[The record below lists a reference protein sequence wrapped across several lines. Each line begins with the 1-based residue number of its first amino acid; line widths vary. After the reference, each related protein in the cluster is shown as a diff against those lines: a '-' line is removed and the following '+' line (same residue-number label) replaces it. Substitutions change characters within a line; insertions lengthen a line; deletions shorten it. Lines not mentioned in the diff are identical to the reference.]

1 MSNKKIIIVLSIILA
16 IVLFIYATIY
26 VINISKQSEQTQTT
40 SQQNTP
46 TTEDT
51 KVVVPQTPT
60 NDNTTTKDNTKDDNT
75 NKIESNVSI
84 EEQSSK
90 DNVTNTTEPTNE
102 SKSDLIK
109 LNSNNSQF
117 SATLY
122 ENILNST
129 IDINRM
135 ELYVTDTPNEYH
147 RAIKFSPES
156 IKYSNIKINLD
167 YLKLARAMGVAA
179 QTGIK
184 EDNDTVYRSNYNNSV
199 RMIKSD
205 GSIYTFDQLA
215 EKWVNVNLY
224 RLGVTGTITTDFI
237 INKIGDSSKCTLK
250 SVNSFTTKE
259 TEKDRLK
266 FTNYLRDVGYNN
278 RVRSFNLYIIPE
290 ANIHIADL
298 QNLDGTNEVIFSLDG
313 GNKFESTVDS
323 NQLNVSA
330 IRGLNYKEVIYADEY
345 SHEELNDI
353 RTALYDRRNEYEL
366 EKERIEMFN
375 MIRDL
380 DIDIEEYLEQQQ
392 HEKDNENNVSQ

>member
-26 VINISKQSEQTQTT
+26 VFNISKQSEQTQTT

-51 KVVVPQTPT
+51 KVVVPPTPNNGTT
-60 NDNTTTKDNTKDDNT
+60 NNKNNTKEDST
-75 NKIESNVSI
+75 KVESNI
-84 EEQSSK
+84 NTEEEHSSK
-90 DNVTNTTEPTNE
+90 DNVTNTTEPTNV
-102 SKSDLIK
+102 SKSDLNK

-117 SATLY
+117 SAALY

-184 EDNDTVYRSNYNNSV
+184 EDNDTVYRNNYNNSV

-205 GSIYTFDQLA
+205 GSIYTFDQLS
-215 EKWVNVNLY
+215 EKWVNVDLY

-278 RVRSFNLYIIPE
+278 RVRSFNLCIIPE

-298 QNLDGTNEVIFSLDG
+298 QNLDGTTEVIVSLDG

-323 NQLNVSA
+323 NQLNVST
-330 IRGLNYKEVIYADEY
+330 IHGLNYKEVIYADEY
-345 SHEELNDI
+345 SREELEEI

-380 DIDIEEYLEQQQ
+380 DIDIEEYLKQQQ
-392 HEKDNENNVSQ
+392 EKDNENNVSQ